1 MNLIATELNTS
12 IKYLGKPTAPGTP
25 QPLEIMHDSITL
37 YWKAPEDDGKS
48 EIIEYIL
55 EYQDVKEE
63 K

>member
-1 MNLIATELNTS
+1 MFYFH
-12 IKYLGKPTAPGTP
+12 KGKPTAPGTP

-48 EIIEYIL
+48 EIFEYIL
-55 EYQDVKEE
+55 EYQDIKEE